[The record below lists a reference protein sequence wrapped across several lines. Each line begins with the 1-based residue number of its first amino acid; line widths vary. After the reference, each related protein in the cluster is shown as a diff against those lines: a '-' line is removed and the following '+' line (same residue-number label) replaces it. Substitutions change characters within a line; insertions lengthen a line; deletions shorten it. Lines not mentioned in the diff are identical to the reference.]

1 MKHIKHHKWATATL
15 SSWRSRP
22 KSGVFCSFLS
32 QARKLHWLTSQTRV
46 AEKPWIY
53 HCYPWM
59 LPEFLC
65 QYQYGPQLLRDH
77 GRGGTGRLW
86 RAREQLWFLPW
97 GPVNFAAGSDVLT
110 ITPTN
115 SKKKSERMLFGF
127 VTMFVHVSLHLWQM
141 PRVCLPSQQVRNRSS
156 FPMLKLR
163 RPSLSELPRQ

>member
-1 MKHIKHHKWATATL
+1 MLNIL
-15 SSWRSRP
+15 EP
-22 KSGVFCSFLS
+22 
-32 QARKLHWLTSQTRV
+32 RKLHWLTSQTSV
-46 AEKPWIY
+46 AEKPWIS

-65 QYQYGPQLLRDH
+65 QYQYGLQLLRDH

-110 ITPTN
+110 IILGFSTLDPKN

-127 VTMFVHVSLHLWQM
+127 VTMFVTMFVHVSIHLWQM